1 MKKAQNK
8 FNTLRRFFSYYKP
21 HKKLFIADTVCA
33 LFVALCNLFYPTIA
47 KSIINDYVPNQN
59 MRLLIVWGVTLLV
72 LYVIKALFTYFI
84 QSWGHILGVRIQGDM
99 RKDMFRHLQTLP
111 YSYFDA
117 HKTGAIM
124 SGIVN
129 DLYEV
134 GELAHH
140 GPEDFLLSTITIVG
154 AFIMLISVNVYLT
167 LIVFCVLPLIAIFAS
182 YSKKKMREA
191 FADMR
196 EQTAKVNADVSTA
209 ISGVRVTKAYVAEQ
223 YAQERFDEV
232 NERFKVARGSAY
244 KAMGIFY
251 AGMGFISDFLYV
263 LVLIIGGIFYYYSLI
278 DTGEFAAY
286 ILYIV
291 MLINPIKSL
300 VSIYEQIQ
308 SGMTGFSRFC
318 KVLAEPCEKDTE
330 GACDK
335 DEVIGDIKFENVD
348 FSYNQETSVLHNLS
362 FEVPHGKTTA
372 LVGGSGGGKTTVCH
386 LLMRF
391 YEPDSG
397 RITVDGVNI
406 RELTYKSLRTH
417 FGIVAQDVFI
427 FDGTIRENIAFGK
440 LDASEEEIVNAAK
453 EAGIH
458 EYIMSLE
465 GAYDAFVGE
474 RGVKLSGGQRQ
485 RISIARAFLKNP
497 EILILDEATSSLDN
511 ITERQ
516 IQSAL
521 ERLSSGRTVFVVAHR
536 LSTIENADKII
547 VMEHGQVVE
556 QGTHETLLEANG
568 RYKEML
574 TVKK

>member
-1 MKKAQNK
+1 M
-8 FNTLRRFFSYYKP
+8 LRRFFSYYRP
-21 HKKLFIADTVCA
+21 HKKLFVADTICS
-33 LFVALCNLFYPTIA
+33 LFVAVCNLFYPNIA

-59 MRLLIVWGVTLLV
+59 MRLLVVFGVVLLAI
-72 LYVIKALFTYFI
+72 YVIKALLTYYI

-99 RKDMFRHLQTLP
+99 RKDLFRHLQTLP
-111 YSYFDA
+111 YSYFDS

-140 GPEDFLLSTITIVG
+140 GPEDFLLSSITIVG
-154 AFIMLISVNVYLT
+154 AFIMLMNVNVYLT
-167 LIVFCVLPLIAIFAS
+167 LIVFGFLPIIVFFAS

-196 EQTAKVNADVSTA
+196 EQTAKVNAGVSTA

-223 YAQERFDEV
+223 YAQEKFDKV

-251 AGMGFISDFLYV
+251 AGMGFISDFLYL
-263 LVLIIGGIFYYYSLI
+263 LVLIVGGVFYFYSLI
-278 DTGEFAAY
+278 NVGEFAAY

-300 VSIYEQIQ
+300 VSIFEQIQ

-318 KVLAEPCEKDTE
+318 DVLAEPCEKDTKN
-330 GACDK
+330 ASDK
-335 DEVIGDIKFENVD
+335 ENFIGDIEFEKVN
-348 FSYNQETSVLHNLS
+348 FSYSQGATVLNDLS
-362 FEVPHGKTTA
+362 FDIPHGKTTA

-397 RITVDGVNI
+397 KIVVDGVNI
-406 RELTYKSLRTH
+406 RDITYKSLRSH

-427 FDGTIRENIAFGK
+427 FDGTVRENIAFGK
-440 LDASEEEIVNAAK
+440 LDATEEEIVKAAK

-458 EYIMSLE
+458 DYIMTLD
-465 GAYDAFVGE
+465 GGYDAFVGE

-497 EILILDEATSSLDN
+497 EVLILDEATSALDN
-511 ITERQ
+511 ITESQ

-521 ERLSSGRTVFVVAHR
+521 ERLSSGRTVLVVAHR
-536 LSTIENADKII
+536 LSTIEKADKII

-556 QGTHETLLEANG
+556 QGTHESLLKTNG

-574 TVKK
+574 MAKK